1 MPNPEQHGEGAQ
13 QLLEHGVRG
22 CCGEV
27 VAANINAFNDQVMLL
42 IHAILHRM

>member
-13 QLLEHGVRG
+13 QLLEHGVQGG
-22 CCGEV
+22 CSEV

-42 IHAILHRM
+42 LLAILDRM